1 VSHEDNVDVV
11 CGGITVRPGD
21 IIVAED
27 GDIVCVPRQ
36 HAEEV
41 IDWAEEHEELEEIVK
56 AMILRDGCA
65 PGRYY
70 NAETFERV
78 ARERRE

>member
-1 VSHEDNVDVV
+1 M
-11 CGGITVRPGD
+11 
-21 IIVAED
+21 
-27 GDIVCVPRQ
+27 PRQ

-56 AMILRDGCA
+56 AMILRDRCA

-78 ARERRE
+78 ARERRS